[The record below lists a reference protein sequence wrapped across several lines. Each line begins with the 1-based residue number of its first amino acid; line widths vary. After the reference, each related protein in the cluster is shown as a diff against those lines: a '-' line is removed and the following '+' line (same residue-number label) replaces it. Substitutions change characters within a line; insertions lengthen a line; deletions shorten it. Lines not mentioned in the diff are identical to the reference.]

1 MAIHTLQDIQ
11 TKVRRLTR
19 SPSEAQLSTN
29 TLNNYINT
37 FVVYDFP
44 EHLRTFNLRTDFSF
58 YCNPFQ
64 DVYPTNINN
73 AAFLPITNPLFD
85 FDNKYLTIHPP
96 VFIAGYQVLFTQSP
110 EQFYSI
116 YPNIANIQSIGPRGN
131 GVQTNFIGTIG
142 NLNLQPSNQ
151 TAPLVIGQV
160 LFSSYNALFQGL
172 SLYDVPNVPF
182 NGSGILLDTN
192 TQVPSGTINY
202 ITGAFNITFT
212 SAPAVGAP
220 IDSQTVPYQ
229 PSLPQALLYYDG
241 AFTLRPIPDQ
251 PYKINFEV
259 YVAPTDLLSAA
270 GPGPQGQNSPRLD
283 EWWQY
288 IAYGAAKKVFE
299 DRMDMDSV
307 ALITP
312 EFRKQQVLCE
322 RRTVVQYT
330 NERPATIYTEQV
342 GVGNYGY
349 GWGGGGW

>member
-19 SPSEAQLSTN
+19 AISEDQLSTLD
-29 TLNNYINT
+29 LNNYINT

-73 AAFLPITNPLFD
+73 VAFLPANNPLFD
-85 FDNKYLTIHPP
+85 FNNKYITIHPP
-96 VFIAGYQVLFTQSP
+96 VFIAGYEVLYSQSQ
-110 EQFYSI
+110 EQFFSI
-116 YPNIANIQSIGPRGN
+116 YPKISNILSIGQVGN
-131 GVQTNFIGTIG
+131 GAQTNFIGVIN
-142 NLNLQPSNQ
+142 NLNFSLQAASQPIL
-151 TAPLVIGQV
+151 AGQV
-160 LFSSYNALFQGL
+160 LFSSIDINNAGL
-172 SLYDVPNVPF
+172 SLIDQPNVPF
-182 NGSGILLDTN
+182 NGSGILIDPN
-192 TQVPSGTINY
+192 TLIPSGTINY
-202 ITGAFNITFT
+202 LTGAFNLTFPT
-212 SAPAVGAP
+212 PPAAGAP
-220 IDSQTVPYQ
+220 INSQTVPYQ
-229 PSLPQALLYYDG
+229 PSLPQAMLFYDN
-241 AFTLRPIPDQ
+241 AFTLRPVPDQ

-259 YVAPTDLLSAA
+259 YVAPTDLMAAA
-270 GPGPQGQNSPRLD
+270 GPLPQGQNAPRLN

-299 DRMDMDSV
+299 DRMDTDSV

-322 RRTVVQYT
+322 RRTIVQYT